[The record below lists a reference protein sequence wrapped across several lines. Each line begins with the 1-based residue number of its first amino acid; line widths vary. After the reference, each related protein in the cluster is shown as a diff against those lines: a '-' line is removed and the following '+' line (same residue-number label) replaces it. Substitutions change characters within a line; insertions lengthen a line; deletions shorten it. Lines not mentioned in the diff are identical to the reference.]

1 MINGKSIYDY
11 ISEIQSLRES
21 LKISPIY
28 GLLKTIASDI
38 NPVLA
43 NTVEKLLLDIKK
55 IQMMSSLDEY
65 IIKDKHSLDNLKSLQ
80 QAIEIVYSL
89 ISFGNDINREINNF
103 QKEDDQFVV
112 IGDDAIQIAKKEFIA
127 IKNKVDRLIE
137 IAERNNNM
145 KLNEQKDITI
155 NMRSKIADIL
165 TDNMFK
171 EKIKARFDVDIDDLM
186 SQAGVNKDS

>member
-1 MINGKSIYDY
+1 M
-11 ISEIQSLRES
+11 
-21 LKISPIY
+21 
-28 GLLKTIASDI
+28 
-38 NPVLA
+38 
-43 NTVEKLLLDIKK
+43 
-55 IQMMSSLDEY
+55 DEY

-80 QAIEIVYSL
+80 QAIEIAYSL
-89 ISFGNDINREINNF
+89 IYDGNAINQEINNF

-112 IGDDAIQIAKKEFIA
+112 IGDDAIQIAKKEFVA

-186 SQAGVNKDS
+186 SQAGVDKDS